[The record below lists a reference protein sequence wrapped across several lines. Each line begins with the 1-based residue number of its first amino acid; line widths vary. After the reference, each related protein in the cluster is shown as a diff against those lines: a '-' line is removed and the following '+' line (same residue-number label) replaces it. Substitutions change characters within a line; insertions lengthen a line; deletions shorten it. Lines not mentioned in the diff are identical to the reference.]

1 VSHKAAE
8 ILFEDLDPILFL
20 LKGCRLFSAL
30 DISTTSSV
38 ALVRSNIALAC
49 LQASEA
55 DAYRYCQH

>member
-55 DAYRYCQH
+55 YA